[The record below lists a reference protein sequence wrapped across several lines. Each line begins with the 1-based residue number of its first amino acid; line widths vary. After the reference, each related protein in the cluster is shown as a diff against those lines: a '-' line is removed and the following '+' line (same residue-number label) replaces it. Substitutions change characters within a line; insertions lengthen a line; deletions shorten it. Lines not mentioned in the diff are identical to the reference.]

1 MINTAVASSERGAA
15 LETRKSLVS
24 FSLGK
29 PLLIF
34 KDRPKHLPTANPLT
48 CGR

>member
-1 MINTAVASSERGAA
+1 MINTAVASSERGVA
-15 LETRKSLVS
+15 LETRKSLIS
-24 FSLGK
+24 FSHGK

-34 KDRPKHLPTANPLT
+34 KDRPKHRRTANPLT

>member
-1 MINTAVASSERGAA
+1 MINTAVVSSERGVA
-15 LETRKSLVS
+15 LESSKSLIL

-29 PLLIF
+29 LLLIF
-34 KDRPKHLPTANPLT
+34 KDRLKHLRTANPLT